1 MARENIHILLEKS
14 DEREFL
20 FGLQVCA
27 DMELLVQVTRVSQ
40 DFFVCVFLS
49 WRLISSLKGVEEYCW
64 LVTWVPV
71 AHSECCRQASWP
83 F

>member
-40 DFFVCVFLS
+40 DFFVCDLLFLVMEADFFTE
-49 WRLISSLKGVEEYCW
+49 GG
-64 LVTWVPV
+64 
-71 AHSECCRQASWP
+71 
-83 F
+83 